1 MQFDIMV
8 DPQSLTVLLVFTHDS
23 YPSIGIFLCH
33 GFPQKAASWILFSG
47 LQIVETK
54 LLTLLFNITHL
65 THFHFFVK
73 PERITMI

>member
-33 GFPQKAASWILFSG
+33 GFPQKGKLNSLFRTANCG
-47 LQIVETK
+47 NKVVNTAFQYYPPHPLP
-54 LLTLLFNITHL
+54 LLC
-65 THFHFFVK
+65 
-73 PERITMI
+73 